1 MRASGRRPGYD
12 SHTVDSRGYTL
23 FDTPIGA
30 CGIAWSERGVSGM
43 QLPEATPGRT
53 RARLLGRLP
62 ETREASPPPAVRAA
76 IAGIVALLQGE
87 AVDLGSVELDETGV
101 PRFHGRVYAVTRSI
115 GPGATLTYGA
125 IAERLGEPGSARAV
139 GQALG
144 SNPFAIIVPC
154 HRVLAAGGRIGGFSA
169 RGGAATKRKMLM
181 IEQARFGDAPDLFDD
196 LSKSAGAP
204 APPTSVGQ

>member
-1 MRASGRRPGYD
+1 M
-12 SHTVDSRGYTL
+12 DSRGYTL
-23 FDTPIGA
+23 FDTSIGA
-30 CGIAWSERGVSGM
+30 CGIAWSERGVTGL

-53 RARLLGRLP
+53 RTRLLRRLP
-62 ETREASPPPAVRAA
+62 ETREASPPPPVRAA

-87 AVDLGSVELDETGV
+87 SVDLGTIELDDTGV
-101 PRFHGRVYAVTRSI
+101 PPFHLRVYAVARGI

-169 RGGAATKRKMLM
+169 GGGAATKRKMLM
-181 IEQARFGDAPDLFDD
+181 IEQARFGDAPDLFDE
-196 LSKSAGAP
+196 LSRPGGASVP
-204 APPTSVGQ
+204 ATPVGQ

>member
-1 MRASGRRPGYD
+1 M
-12 SHTVDSRGYTL
+12 DSRGYTL

-30 CGIAWSERGVSGM
+30 CGIAWSERGVSGL
-43 QLPEATPGRT
+43 QLPEATAGRT

-62 ETREASPPPAVRAA
+62 GTREASPPPPVRAA

-87 AVDLGSVELDETGV
+87 AVDLGAVELDETGV
-101 PRFHGRVYAVTRSI
+101 PPFHRRVYAVARGI

-196 LSKSAGAP
+196 LSRPDG
-204 APPTSVGQ
+204 APPT